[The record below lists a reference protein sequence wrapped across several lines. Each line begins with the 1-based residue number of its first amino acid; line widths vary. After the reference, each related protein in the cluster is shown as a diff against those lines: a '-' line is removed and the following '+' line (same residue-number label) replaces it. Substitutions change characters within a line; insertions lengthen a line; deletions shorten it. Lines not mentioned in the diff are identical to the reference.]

1 MIKKQFFKN
10 KISWQNSS
18 LSGLS
23 QDENGNFVPWMTYD
37 AISFLKNYTN
47 KDQHIFEFGC
57 GASTLF
63 FAEKSAFVTSIETN
77 EKWLKIVKDF
87 LAEKKLNNV
96 QITLMN
102 DGIDNNNY
110 ETFAKNYG
118 KKFDIIVIDS
128 IKRFNCA
135 LNVIEAL
142 KPNGIII
149 LDDSERRNY
158 QKIFKFFNQNGFTQ
172 TDFLGIAPAQLRI
185 KNTTIFQRKNEN

>member
-1 MIKKQFFKN
+1 MIKEQFFNN
-10 KISWQNSS
+10 KTSWQKSS
-18 LSGLS
+18 LSGFS
-23 QDENGNFVPWMTYD
+23 QDDQGNFVPWMTYD
-37 AISFLKNYTN
+37 AISFLKNYVTKN
-47 KDQHIFEFGC
+47 HSIFEFGC

-63 FAEKSAFVTSIETN
+63 FAERSASVTSIETN
-77 EKWLKIVKDF
+77 DKWLKIVNSF
-87 LAEKKLNNV
+87 LSEKKLENV
-96 QITLMN
+96 DINLMP

-110 ETFAKNYG
+110 ETFAKNCD

-128 IKRFNCA
+128 IKRFSCA

-149 LDDSERRNY
+149 LDDSERPNY

-185 KNTTIFQRKNEN
+185 KNTTIFQRKN